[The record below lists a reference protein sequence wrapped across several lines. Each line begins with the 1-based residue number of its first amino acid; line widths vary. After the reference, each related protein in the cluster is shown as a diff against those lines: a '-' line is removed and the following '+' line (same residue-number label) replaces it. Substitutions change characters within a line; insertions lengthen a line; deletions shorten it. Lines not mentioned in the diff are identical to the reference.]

1 MPGKPSSSWPC
12 MQSPTG
18 CTKQL
23 INVAWM
29 SVPAALMMRPA
40 PIAPA
45 CRLARNR
52 ASHRLRRFGAST
64 APHGPGP
71 PRERTRGAVCTGLG
85 GVNRRQGP
93 RHGLVEHL
101 RRGFTGLE
109 VFLAQHILAD
119 GLQAE
124 VGTGLGFALHGGRW
138 FGVHS

>member
-52 ASHRLRRFGAST
+52 ASYRLRHA
-64 APHGPGP
+64 
-71 PRERTRGAVCTGLG
+71 
-85 GVNRRQGP
+85 
-93 RHGLVEHL
+93 LVEHL

-124 VGTGLGFALHGGRW
+124 VGTGLGFALHGGQMVRGS
-138 FGVHS
+138 FHS

>member
-52 ASHRLRRFGAST
+52 ASYRLRRSGASPD
-64 APHGPGP
+64 AKG
-71 PRERTRGAVCTGLG
+71 R
-85 GVNRRQGP
+85 GP
-93 RHGLVEHL
+93 RHALVEHL
-101 RRGFTGLE
+101 RRGFPGLE

-124 VGTGLGFALHGGRW
+124 VGTGLGFALHGGQMVRGS
-138 FGVHS
+138 FHS

>member
-52 ASHRLRRFGAST
+52 ASYRLRSSGAFT
-64 APHGPGP
+64 DA
-71 PRERTRGAVCTGLG
+71 TG
-85 GVNRRQGP
+85 
-93 RHGLVEHL
+93 HALVEHL

-138 FGVHS
+138 FGVH